1 MEKTCV
7 EQKKQYD
14 ILIIGAGVAGLS
26 AAKSAYELGCR
37 SILVVEHTSHLGGI
51 LHQCAHYG
59 FGDGLNGP
67 EYIQTLLDAFPNEL
81 EYRLNTT
88 VIGIHA
94 DKTAV
99 LSSAEYGVQTICFSQ
114 LILAAGCREIPAG
127 ALDIAGTRPMGV
139 YTAGQMQ
146 EMINVYGIL
155 PQSSV
160 VILGSG
166 DIGLIMA
173 KQIAEIGGE
182 VALVEQNSVL
192 GGLERN
198 QWGIEQYAIPVYF
211 DTTITELHGEKHLSA
226 VTLGNGAEIPCKTLL
241 IAAGLVPNQELL
253 DGIGQPDWLH
263 LCGNCNRIHAM
274 IESVVYEGKKAGI
287 SACEKLGGAVYDR

>member
-1 MEKTCV
+1 MERTCV
-7 EQKKQYD
+7 EQMEQYD

-37 SILVVEHTSHLGGI
+37 SILVVEHTGHLGGI

-59 FGDGLNGP
+59 FGEGLNGP

-99 LSSAEYGVQTICFSQ
+99 LSSSERGVQTISFAQ
-114 LILAAGCREIPAG
+114 LILAAGCREVPLG

-146 EMINVYGIL
+146 EMMNVYGAL
-155 PQSSV
+155 PQSPV

-173 KQIAEIGGE
+173 KQIAEIGEE
-182 VALVEQNSVL
+182 VTLVEQNSVL
-192 GGLERN
+192 GGMERN
-198 QWGIEQYAIPVYF
+198 RCGIEAYEIPVYF
-211 DTTITELHGEKHLSA
+211 GTTITTLHGEKQLSA
-226 VTLGNGAEIPCKTLL
+226 VTLGNGTEISCKTLL

-253 DGIGQPDWLH
+253 DGIGHPDWLH

-287 SACEKLGGAVYDR
+287 SACENLGGVAYDR